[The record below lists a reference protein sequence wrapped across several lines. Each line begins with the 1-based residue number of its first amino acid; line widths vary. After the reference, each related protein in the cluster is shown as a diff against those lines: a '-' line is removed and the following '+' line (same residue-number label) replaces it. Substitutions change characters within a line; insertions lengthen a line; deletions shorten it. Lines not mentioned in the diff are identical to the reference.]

1 MTLIGVGYR
10 SEVRTIIRESMPP
23 IEALEITVDH
33 CIRSNLDHR
42 RKFRRL
48 PELCPVFLHGVG
60 LSLGTA
66 QRPDSGYLRDV
77 KQWAQWLGVPWYS
90 EHLAFTKVP
99 GLDHA
104 QLLPL
109 PRTEDTLR
117 ILCDNIQIVQD
128 RVGLPLVLENISYYF
143 DYDDSEVLEA
153 DFLVDVCNRTGAGIL
168 LDLENLRINSSN
180 HGYDPVA
187 FLAALPP
194 RAVRAIHLAGG
205 CDSHDLAIDT
215 HDRQVSP
222 ATLALLP
229 EALRRHE
236 PDAIIVERDQAF
248 EGFVEVLVDVERAR
262 RIRDEVATDLP
273 RSAGTSEVLPPRLTV
288 SSSARRRALFDRQR
302 SILEYLSN
310 PSVFASEEPLR
321 GAPGGVRGDHLD
333 RLALLGGL
341 VLAKR
346 WEKIKSVLP
355 ATCRSVDAH
364 APHLVRE
371 FADVEPPRSP
381 GRRENAQQLHD
392 FIVASAG
399 RIKPEY
405 LVDLVRLE
413 HMIASATFSSRERE
427 QRSTHAL
434 SAVWESFDLRSASD
448 LEILETPFD
457 LKRVLDGEDPAT
469 LDRGPDQTVA
479 VVPGVDSARVFWLDP
494 DVAALLLALTD
505 WTTIHAAEG
514 EPIQELVLSLAAGQL
529 IEVRPCVSA

>member
-10 SEVRTIIRESMPP
+10 SEVGTIIRESMPP

-33 CIRSNLDHR
+33 CIRATLDHR

-48 PELCPVFLHGVG
+48 PELCPLYLHGVG

-66 QRPDSGYLRDV
+66 QRPDSDYLTDV

-117 ILCDNIQIVQD
+117 IVCDNIQIVQD

-143 DYDDSEVLEA
+143 DYADSEVLEA
-153 DFLVDVCNRTGAGIL
+153 DFLADVCNRTGAGIL
-168 LDLENLRINSSN
+168 LDVENLRINSSN
-180 HGYDPVA
+180 HGFDPLA

-205 CDSHDLAIDT
+205 CDRHDLAIDT
-215 HDRQVSP
+215 HDRQVSR
-222 ATLALLP
+222 ATLALLA

-236 PDAIIVERDQAF
+236 PDVIVVERDQAF
-248 EGFVEVLVDVERAR
+248 EGFGEVIADVERAR

-273 RSAGTSEVLPPRLTV
+273 RSAATREVLPPRLPV
-288 SSSARRRALFDRQR
+288 SSSARRALFDRQR
-302 SILEYLSN
+302 SILDYLSN
-310 PSVFASEEPLR
+310 PSVFDSQEPLR

-333 RLALLGGL
+333 RLALLGEL

-355 ATCRSVDAH
+355 ATCRCVDEH
-364 APHLVRE
+364 ASHLVRE
-371 FADVEPPRSP
+371 FADVEPPLSP

-392 FIVASAG
+392 FIVASAA

-427 QRSTHAL
+427 QRSHHAL
-434 SAVWESFDLRSASD
+434 SAAWESLDLRSSDD

-457 LKRVLDGEDPAT
+457 LKPVLDGENPAT
-469 LDRGPDQTVA
+469 LDRGPYQTVA
-479 VVPGVDSARVFWLDP
+479 VVPGVDSARVFWLDRN
-494 DVAALLLALTD
+494 VAALLVALTE
-505 WTTIHAAEG
+505 WTTIHAAAG

-529 IEVRPCVSA
+529 IEVRPCVSV